1 MDHGLPGSSFH
12 WIHQARILEWA
23 VISIS
28 RGSSRCRDRTQVSSI
43 AGRFFT
49 VWTTREAILTQ
60 GEHINSATNLFYIQ
74 CKKTRI
80 LSPMWG
86 DGEGSDV
93 LNQVLSLFNSNTAPF
108 IGLWCLSAEKWGRVQ
123 DSLLSAAPWTYVLS
137 QRGKLEHIMAQLLS
151 LHLLYPI
158 LPGDK
163 KFSYFSFLDVRKF
176 LYLLCLTGNPHCPPY
191 YGVLKLEY
199 PWENLDPWENELY
212 ICERV

>member
-1 MDHGLPGSSFH
+1 MSDFLRPHEP
-12 WIHQARILEWA
+12 HQAPEELTRLLCPWDFSGKNTGLG

-28 RGSSRCRDRTQVSSI
+28 RGSSRCRDQTQVSSI

-60 GEHINSATNLFYIQ
+60 GEHINSATSLFYIQ

-80 LSPMWG
+80 PSPMWR

-108 IGLWCLSAEKWGRVQ
+108 IGLWCLPAEKWGRVQ
-123 DSLLSAAPWTYVLS
+123 DSLLSAAPWIYVLS
-137 QRGKLEHIMAQLLS
+137 QRGKLEHTMAQLPS
-151 LHLLYPI
+151 LQILYPI
-158 LPGDK
+158 PPGDK

-176 LYLLCLTGNPHCPPY
+176 LYLLCSFFHN
-191 YGVLKLEY
+191 
-199 PWENLDPWENELY
+199 W
-212 ICERV
+212 